1 LDLHVNQF
9 NVRYQGKDYGPGSVI
24 YNMNKKEAAAL
35 IAGSNGTIVALPERE
50 EAPLNVEMPPKVETP
65 NGRKRNA
72 TAADKTANTDATEE
86 AADITALPAIDPSQ
100 TVK

>member
-1 LDLHVNQF
+1 MDLLINQF
-9 NVRYQGKDYGPGSVI
+9 TVRYQGKDYGPGSVI
-24 YNMNKKEAAAL
+24 CNMDKKEAAAL

-50 EAPLNVEMPPKVETP
+50 DTLPNVEELPKAETP

-72 TAADKTANTDATEE
+72 TTAEKAATADVSEDV
-86 AADITALPAIDPSQ
+86 ADITALPAIDPSQ